1 MIAGKELAVDFQHI
15 TFEKRDGIARLTLN
29 EPPLNV
35 LNIAMMRE
43 INAALEGLGEDPAA
57 KVLVIEAAEGS
68 KAFSAGVDVSEHT
81 ADKVGEMIEVFHR
94 IFRLLDTLEVPTV
107 AVVERA
113 ALGGGCELAMFC
125 DMVIASERASFGQP
139 EIQVGVFPPIAAVA
153 LPGIVGPKK
162 ALEMVLLGDRI
173 SAADAERMGLVNN
186 VVAPDELRTAADE
199 FVGKL
204 ASLSSAVVRL
214 TKRAVRVGSVGS
226 FADGLAAVE
235 DLYLGPLMSTEDA
248 HEGLAAF
255 MEKRSP
261 VWKDS

>member
-1 MIAGKELAVDFQHI
+1 MGFQHI
-15 TFEKRDGIARLTLN
+15 TFEKRGGVARLTLN
-29 EPPLNV
+29 KPPLNV

-43 INAALEGLGEDPAA
+43 INAVLEGLNNDPSV
-57 KVLVIEAAEGS
+57 KVLVFQAAEGS

-81 ADKVGEMIEVFHR
+81 ADKVEEMIEVFHR
-94 IFRLLDTLEVPTV
+94 IFRLLDRLEVPTLAIV
-107 AVVERA
+107 DGAS
-113 ALGGGCELAMFC
+113 LGGGCEFVLFC

-162 ALEMVLLGDRI
+162 AMEMVLIGDRI
-173 SAADAERMGLVNN
+173 RAAEALQLGLVNK
-186 VVAPDELRTAADE
+186 VVPPEELRAAADE

-204 ASLSSAVVRL
+204 TRLSGAVLRL
-214 TKRAVRVGSVGS
+214 TKRAVRIGSVGP

-235 DLYLGPLMSTEDA
+235 ELYLGLLMATEDA

-255 MEKRSP
+255 MEKRAP
-261 VWKDS
+261 VWKDK